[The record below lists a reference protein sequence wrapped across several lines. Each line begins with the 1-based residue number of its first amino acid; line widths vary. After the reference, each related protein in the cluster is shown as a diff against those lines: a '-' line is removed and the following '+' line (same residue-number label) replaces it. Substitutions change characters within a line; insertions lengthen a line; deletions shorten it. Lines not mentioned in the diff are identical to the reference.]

1 MKKEEMYDVI
11 GKIDDKYIIDA
22 RSNITKKK
30 NSWIKWGAMAACLCL
45 AFVGAFMLQNSLG
58 LQNKEPH
65 LENPTTANNNPTIS
79 LDGTIGNGRVEAS
92 YDKGYASVEDLLDV
106 TTLIARATPIAIEYE
121 SDVAICWVLRVK
133 ESNKEGLDVIR
144 LRQLKDEYLLKVGQ
158 EVVLALQQDVGEGYY
173 NIPGGGCGLFR
184 VNEKTGAISGQLL
197 ESLKEQASS
206 ICFSGAIAELTLDDV
221 FDILIELSHL

>member
-1 MKKEEMYDVI
+1 MKKEEMYDAI
-11 GKIDDKYIIDA
+11 GKIDDQYIIDA

-45 AFVGAFMLQNSLG
+45 AFVGTFMLQNSLG

-79 LDGTIGNGRVEAS
+79 LNGTEGNGRVEVS
-92 YDKGYASVEDLLDV
+92 YDKGYTSVEDLLDV

-121 SDVAICWVLRVK
+121 SDVAICWVLRVE

-184 VNEKTGAISGQLL
+184 INEKTGAISGLLL